1 MIQRYDVVVIGG
13 GLAGLTAALFSA
25 RYGLKTVVLERL
37 MSGGQVVNSELI
49 EDFPG
54 FSDGIGGFDL
64 GPKVQTQAEAA
75 GVEFKMSEASAIHLA
90 SPYRVVMTGDG
101 QYQARAII
109 VAGGSTLRTLGL
121 AREGALHGSGVS
133 YCASCDGPFF
143 VDQTTGVVGGG
154 DAALEEALTL
164 SKYASHV
171 IIFHRRSNFRAQ
183 KILQEQVS
191 ANSKIEICWNTE
203 VTELI
208 GESQLEAVTTRGTR
222 NGEIKRVDLSGLF
235 IFVGLDPNTDYLNG
249 LVPLD
254 NGGHI
259 ETDISM
265 ATPVPGIFAV
275 GDIRQ
280 KSVAKLIAAAGDGAT
295 SAVSAFHYIN
305 SEIWPD

>member
-1 MIQRYDVVVIGG
+1 MP
-13 GLAGLTAALFSA
+13 
-25 RYGLKTVVLERL
+25 
-37 MSGGQVVNSELI
+37 GGQIVNSELI

-64 GPKVQTQAEAA
+64 GPKIQSQAEEA
-75 GVEFKMSEASAIHLA
+75 GVDFKMSEATAIHLA

-101 QYQARAII
+101 QYQTRVVII
-109 VAGGSTLRTLGL
+109 AGGSTLRALGL
-121 AREGALHGSGVS
+121 AREGALHGAGVS

-143 VDQTTGVVGGG
+143 VDQTVGVVGGG
-154 DAALEEALTL
+154 DAALDEALTL
-164 SKYASHV
+164 SKYASRV

-183 KILQEQVS
+183 KFLQEQVS
-191 ANSKIEICWNTE
+191 ANPKIEVCWNTE

-208 GESQLEAVTTRGTR
+208 GESQVEAVATQNTR

-249 LVPLD
+249 LMPLD
-254 NGGHI
+254 SSGHI

-265 ATPVPGIFAV
+265 ATPIPGIFAV